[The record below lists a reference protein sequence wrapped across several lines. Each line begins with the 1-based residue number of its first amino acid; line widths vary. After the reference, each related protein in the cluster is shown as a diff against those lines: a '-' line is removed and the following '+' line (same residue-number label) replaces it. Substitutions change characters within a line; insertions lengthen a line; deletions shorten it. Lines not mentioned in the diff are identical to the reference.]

1 MPLQAVWCLNIAI
14 RHVRTQAVA
23 ASGGAEG
30 GVKRLPVSVLSGFL
44 GAGKTTMLQH
54 ILANRRGFRV
64 AIIVNDM
71 GDINVDASMVK
82 QGGDSLLKAEEKM
95 VELTNG
101 CICCTLREDLLES
114 LAALAMEK
122 RFDYVLIE
130 SSGISEPLP
139 VAETFTFKDDKGVS
153 LSTIAKL
160 DNLVTVVDGGAFLG
174 ELESIE
180 SLASRDWQ
188 ATPEDE
194 RTVPHLVCE
203 RASAP
208 LGFDALRDH

>member
-1 MPLQAVWCLNIAI
+1 M
-14 RHVRTQAVA
+14 
-23 ASGGAEG
+23 
-30 GVKRLPVSVLSGFL
+30 KRLPVSVLSGFL

-130 SSGISEPLP
+130 SSGISEPMP
-139 VAETFTFKDDKGVS
+139 VAETFTFKDDNGVS

-174 ELESIE
+174 ELESVE

>member
-1 MPLQAVWCLNIAI
+1 M
-14 RHVRTQAVA
+14 QAVA
-23 ASGGAEG
+23 ASGEEG
-30 GVKRLPVSVLSGFL
+30 GVKRLPVTVLSGFL

-64 AIIVNDM
+64 ALIVNDM
-71 GDINVDASMVK
+71 GEINVDASLVK
-82 QGGDSLLKAEEKM
+82 KGGDTLLNSEEKM
-95 VELTNG
+95 LEMTNG
-101 CICCTLREDLLES
+101 CICCTLREDLLENIAS
-114 LAALAMEK
+114 LAMEK

-130 SSGISEPLP
+130 SSGISEPMP
-139 VAETFTFKDDKGVS
+139 VAETFTFEDDKGVS

-174 ELESIE
+174 ELESVE

-194 RTVPHLVCE
+194 RSVPHLGHNRV
-203 RASAP
+203 
-208 LGFDALRDH
+208 

>member
-1 MPLQAVWCLNIAI
+1 M
-14 RHVRTQAVA
+14 
-23 ASGGAEG
+23 
-30 GVKRLPVSVLSGFL
+30 KRLPVTVLSGFL
-44 GAGKTTMLQH
+44 GAGKTTMLSH

-64 AIIVNDM
+64 ALIVNDM
-71 GDINVDASMVK
+71 GDINMDAAMVK
-82 QGGDSLLKAEEKM
+82 KGGSTLLQAEEKM

-194 RTVPHLVCE
+194 RTVPNLARSRRVLHYWGQ
-203 RASAP
+203 SIS
-208 LGFDALRDH
+208 FS